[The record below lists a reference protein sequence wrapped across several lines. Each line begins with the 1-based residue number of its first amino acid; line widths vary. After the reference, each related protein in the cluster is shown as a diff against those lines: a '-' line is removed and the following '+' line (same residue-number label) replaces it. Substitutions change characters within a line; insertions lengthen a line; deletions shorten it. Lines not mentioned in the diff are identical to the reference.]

1 MKVLKQLRFYLLLAL
16 ASLII
21 YLLIQVYELALP
33 IKLFILVILLFTT
46 VFSLCLCLSYQT
58 KKWIQWL
65 GIVITIISCVGVY
78 YSGDVFNEIHDTLV
92 ALEDNSKED
101 ISINYDVIINKT
113 YDLENGEVVPDL
125 LELGDKKFGVLE
137 MGNTS
142 YNRDIIKD
150 IRTLLNKDVEFTGIK
165 TYKEA
170 TEKLINGDIEVLIIN
185 EAIRDMFE
193 VDLNTIST
201 VVKNYQFTE
210 VKEENRH
217 QAKVTQEPF
226 IVYITGIDTDG
237 ALSTVAR
244 SDVNK
249 ILVINPLTKDILVI
263 SIPRDFYLP
272 ISCLNNELDKLT
284 HSGFYGP
291 QCTVDTMSNYLGI
304 DINYYARINF
314 SSVINI
320 IDALGGVDVY
330 SEYEFYTYPLET
342 FIQKG
347 INHMDGKK
355 ALDFCRERY
364 NLPNGDFDRIDN
376 QTAVL
381 KAIVDKITSPEILN
395 IYKNLLNVIIENVE
409 TNMTSDDILSLVSM
423 QLSDMSVWNIES
435 YSLGTFGTY
444 DYSAMMG
451 EELYMGI
458 PNLETVEKA
467 KDKINKIVS
476 EFY

>member
-21 YLLIQVYELALP
+21 YLLIQVNELALP
-33 IKLFILVILLFTT
+33 IKLFILVLLLFTT

-65 GIVITIISCVGVY
+65 GIVITIISSVGVY

-113 YDLENGEVVPDL
+113 YDIENGEVVPDL

-150 IRTLLNKDVEFTGIK
+150 IRTILNKDVEFTGVK

-170 TEKLINGDIEVLIIN
+170 TEKLISGDIEVLIIN

-193 VDLNTIST
+193 IDLKTIST
-201 VVKNYQFTE
+201 VVENYQFTE

-249 ILVINPLTKDILVI
+249 IVVINPLTKEILVI
-263 SIPRDFYLP
+263 SIPRDFYVP

-314 SSVINI
+314 SSVTEIIN
-320 IDALGGVDVY
+320 ALGGIEVY
-330 SEYEFYTYPLET
+330 SEIEFTAEPSMNH
-342 FIQKG
+342 FVKG
-347 INHMDGKK
+347 LNYMDGET
-355 ALDFCRERY
+355 ALDFSRERY
-364 NLPNGDFDRIDN
+364 NLPNGDFDRINN
-376 QTAVL
+376 QTAVV
-381 KAIVDKITSPEILN
+381 KGIVDKVTSPSILEN
-395 IYKNLLNVIIENVE
+395 YKNVLKVIVENVE
-409 TNMTSDDILSLVSM
+409 TNMTMNDILSLVSM
-423 QLSDMSVWNIES
+423 QLTDMSKWNIDS
-435 YSLGTFGTY
+435 YSMGAIGAY

-458 PNLETVEKA
+458 PNFDTVKTA
-467 KDKINKIVS
+467 KDKIIKMMNEI
-476 EFY
+476 Y